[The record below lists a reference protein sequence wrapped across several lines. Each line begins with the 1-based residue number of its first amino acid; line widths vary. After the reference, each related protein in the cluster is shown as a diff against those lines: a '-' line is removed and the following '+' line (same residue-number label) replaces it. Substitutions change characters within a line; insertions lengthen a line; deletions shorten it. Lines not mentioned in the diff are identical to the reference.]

1 LGISTNWPRCAREK
15 PFRRNP
21 ARAIPKRGDRGN
33 RYEESRK
40 PGIQAL
46 GTLEG
51 YIINAKYI
59 NKTSSP
65 MKKPEGERRKA
76 RMVFDRITEWTKW
89 DSENSVILS
98 KSGVGSAIPAGG

>member
-1 LGISTNWPRCAREK
+1 
-15 PFRRNP
+15 
-21 ARAIPKRGDRGN
+21 
-33 RYEESRK
+33 
-40 PGIQAL
+40 
-46 GTLEG
+46 
-51 YIINAKYI
+51 
-59 NKTSSP
+59 